1 MSNATFALS
10 SAFTDGSK
18 PIVAPLGV
26 VAPYTAEQESRVDI
40 PDSLP
45 LQTFTIDFGSIDD
58 TGATVLIIQNATDNQ
73 EMLLDIND
81 NGWTHGLA
89 AGAVFGIVSPTVD
102 GNVPITQAALTM
114 KNNQGAASSFSTLV
128 LGDPV

>member
-26 VAPYTAEQESRVDI
+26 VAPYTAEQESRV
-40 PDSLP
+40 
-45 LQTFTIDFGSIDD
+45 DFGSIDD